1 MYLLLFLAC
10 DMNLNSSSPP
20 LVNVE
25 QPSTSLL
32 PSESPTNQPSSGPSG
47 APSISGAPSTVP
59 SIDPSLSPSLVPS
72 LSSQPSRSGQPSTQP
87 SSEPSLVPSISS
99 QPTVSSHPSI
109 TPSKSMQPSI
119 TCDVSLKNILL
130 GVSEKSA
137 LNDDTSPQGK
147 ALQWICNDSF
157 SLSLIGN
164 DDNRIIQRYALAV
177 VYYSTDGDDWRN
189 NNRWLVDGVVGNE
202 CGWYGVT
209 CTLGIVTKLSMIN
222 NNLDGAI
229 PVEIA
234 SLTELCKF
242 LTFET

>member
-1 MYLLLFLAC
+1 MLK
-10 DMNLNSSSPP
+10 
-20 LVNVE
+20 
-25 QPSTSLL
+25 QPSVQ
-32 PSESPTNQPSSGPSG
+32 PSFRPSVQPSSKPSG
-47 APSISGAPSTVP
+47 APSISM
-59 SIDPSLSPSLVPS
+59 
-72 LSSQPSRSGQPSTQP
+72 QPSF
-87 SSEPSLVPSISS
+87 
-99 QPTVSSHPSI
+99 
-109 TPSKSMQPSI
+109 QPSI
-119 TCDVSLKNILL
+119 TCDASLRNVLL
-130 GVSEKSA
+130 GLSGKSA
-137 LNDDTSPQGK
+137 LYDDTSPQGK

-209 CTLGIVTKLSMIN
+209 CKLGIVTKLSMIN

-242 LTFET
+242 LTFETWFAFIELFFVVLTLSFSPFNIDSAAILQLGYNTLSGRIPTELGSLTNLVNVWLNDNQLSGQIPSEFGNLTQLGKSMGI